1 MNTSALS
8 RRDLR
13 EGEAA
18 DRGTGL
24 VIVVLLHAAVIAA
37 LLQIGAVRDAL
48 RETAPLFVSFVA
60 PEKPEAEPVPPAP
73 PPPQTKPRPPTPS
86 RLITSERPV
95 TAPTDFVAPPAPVED
110 VPVAPAAVE
119 APAASV
125 AAAPSA
131 GATPR
136 VITAVQYVR
145 PPHVEYPMA
154 SRRLGEQGRVIVRV
168 LIDRNGQADRV
179 ELHQPSRYPRLN
191 EAALKA
197 AREALYRP
205 YSENGEPQVVWALV
219 PMLFELSN

>member
-13 EGEAA
+13 EGDAT
-18 DRGTGL
+18 DRGAGL
-24 VIVVLLHAAVIAA
+24 VIVVLLHVAVIAA
-37 LLQIGAVRDAL
+37 LLQIGAVREAL

-60 PEKPEAEPVPPAP
+60 PDVPKADPEPPAP
-73 PPPQTKPRPPTPS
+73 PPPQPKPRPPTPA

-95 TAPTDFVAPPAPVED
+95 TTPAEFVAPPAPVDEQ
-110 VPVAPAAVE
+110 PLAPSAVE
-119 APAASV
+119 APAAPA
-125 AAAPSA
+125 AAAPSGA
-131 GATPR
+131 ATPK

-154 SRRLGEQGRVIVRV
+154 SRRLGEQGRVVVRV
-168 LIDRNGQADRV
+168 LIDRNGQAERV

-191 EAALKA
+191 DAALKA

-205 YSENGEPQVVWALV
+205 YSENGEPLVVWALV
-219 PMLFELSN
+219 PVLFELNN

>member
-1 MNTSALS
+1 MNTSTLS

-24 VIVVLLHAAVIAA
+24 AIVVLLHAAVIAA

-48 RETAPLFVSFVA
+48 RETAPLFVSFIA
-60 PEKPEAEPVPPAP
+60 PEAPKVEPVPPAP
-73 PPPQTKPRPPTPS
+73 PPPQPKPRPPAPS

-95 TAPTDFVAPPAPVED
+95 TTPAEFTAPPAPVD
-110 VPVAPAAVE
+110 DTPIAPAAVE
-119 APAASV
+119 APAAP
-125 AAAPSA
+125 AAAPAS
-131 GATPR
+131 GATPK

-145 PPHVEYPMA
+145 PPRVEYPMA
-154 SRRLGEQGRVIVRV
+154 SRRLGEHGRVVVRV
-168 LIDRNGQADRV
+168 LIDRNGQAERV

-191 EAALKA
+191 DAALKA

-205 YSENGEPQVVWALV
+205 YSENGEPQIVWALV
-219 PMLFELSN
+219 PVLFELSN